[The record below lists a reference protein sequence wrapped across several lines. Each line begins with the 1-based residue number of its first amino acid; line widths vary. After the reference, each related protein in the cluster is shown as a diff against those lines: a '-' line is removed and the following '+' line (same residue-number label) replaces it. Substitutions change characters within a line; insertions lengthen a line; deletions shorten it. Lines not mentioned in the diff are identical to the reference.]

1 MLNEEKMW
9 KKKKRSQG
17 EELVSD
23 AVLVSGREKQQFYEE
38 LDKIFESD

>member
-9 KKKKRSQG
+9 KKKRSQG

-23 AVLVSGREKQQFYEE
+23 AVLVPGREKQQIYEE

>member
-17 EELVSD
+17 EELVSG
-23 AVLVSGREKQQFYEE
+23 AVLVSGREKQHFYEE